1 MRKNAISKDTT
12 DGPDRRRASR
22 LPARPQIKVGLLG
35 CTGIVG
41 QQFVRLLE
49 GHPFFKLVAPSASPR
64 NAGEPYGEV
73 VSWVLDGDVPRSARP
88 LKVLETDIA
97 RLLATGTRVFFSA
110 LPAPIA
116 GPLETLLRENG
127 CFVFTNASAHRAD
140 EDVPVLVPEI
150 NPEHL
155 SLASTQASRWQ
166 GAVVAGPN
174 CATAGLV
181 MALKPLEGF
190 GLGRVSVTTFQAV
203 SGAGRRGLAA
213 LDIAGNVIPFIRN
226 EEEKIGRET
235 RKILGRVERG
245 TVTPLPLEIA
255 ASCCRVPVREGH
267 LLSIEAE
274 FRDVPDPDQVL
285 SSLAEFRGRPQKMG
299 LPTAPERPVI
309 LRAEEDRPQPVLDA
323 WAGSPERARGM
334 AVTVGRPRFRGRVV
348 SFFALVHNTI
358 RGAAGTCLLNAEL
371 AFAQGLISGPG
382 RPKGGA
388 R

>member
-12 DGPDRRRASR
+12 DGPGRRRASR
-22 LPARPQIKVGLLG
+22 FPARPRIKVGILG

-64 NAGEPYGEV
+64 SAGEPYGEV

-88 LKVLETDIA
+88 LEVLETDIA
-97 RLLATGTRVFFSA
+97 RLLATGARIFFSA

-116 GPLETLLRENG
+116 GPLEKLLRENG

-140 EDVPVLVPEI
+140 EDVPILVPEI
-150 NPEHL
+150 NPEHM
-155 SLASTQASRWQ
+155 SLALTQASRWG
-166 GAVVAGPN
+166 GAIVAGPN

-181 MALKPLEGF
+181 TTLKPLEEF
-190 GLGRVSVTTFQAV
+190 GLNRVSVTTFQAI

-235 RKILGRVERG
+235 RKILGRAEQGAVA
-245 TVTPLPLEIA
+245 PLPLEIT

-267 LLSIEAE
+267 LMSIEVE
-274 FRDVPDPDQVL
+274 FHEKPDTDRVL
-285 SSLAEFRGRPQKMG
+285 SSLNGFRSRPQELG
-299 LPTAPERPVI
+299 LPTAPERPII
-309 LRAEEDRPQPVLDA
+309 LRTEEDRPQPILDA

-334 AVTVGRPRFRGRVV
+334 AVTVGRPRFLGR
-348 SFFALVHNTI
+348 SLQIFALVHNTV

-371 AFAQGLISGPG
+371 AFAERLMPRPG
-382 RPKGGA
+382 RSNGGA